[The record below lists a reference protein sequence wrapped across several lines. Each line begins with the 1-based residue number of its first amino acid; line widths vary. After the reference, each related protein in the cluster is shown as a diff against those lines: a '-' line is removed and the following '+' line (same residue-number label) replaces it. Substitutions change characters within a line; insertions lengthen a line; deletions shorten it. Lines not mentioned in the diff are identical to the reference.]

1 MVCFFCHTCS
11 IIKTYYTNFM
21 KSLKITF
28 ILSLLFLSVTAF
40 AQNGPGGK
48 KVTVTGTVTD
58 GTTKEPLEFANIVV
72 LNPAGTTMG
81 GGLTDDKGKFTFD
94 VAPGVYKI
102 VFNFFSYKDFTIESR
117 EISGDTN
124 LGTIALESD
133 ATTIEGVEI
142 IAERTTVELKLD
154 KRVYNIGN
162 DMMVKGGTVSDV
174 LDNVPSLSVDAEG
187 NVALRGNQSVTILID
202 GRPSNLA
209 GSNVAEVLRLLPA
222 DSVDK
227 VEVITNP
234 SARYDAEGGGGIVNI
249 ILKKGKADGFNGSL
263 IANTGDPAN
272 HGGSA
277 NLNYR
282 SENFN
287 LYSNLGYN
295 YRNNPG
301 NSKTNSRY
309 LDDDN
314 NTESYTNERRTN
326 DRLRKGF
333 NATVGLE
340 WMVDSTATWTNSIS
354 IRRNTGDNPTKTFYD
369 NYDANYNYL
378 SSRYRLNYQT
388 SEESN
393 LNYSTSLQK
402 KFNDKGHELKIDMS
416 ASKNIEDEDA
426 KISDEYI
433 NSTTENTYQR
443 TFNDTEESRGLVQAD
458 YVLPLG
464 ENGRF
469 EAGYRGSFSQQDVDF
484 VTEDLVGSEYQNNAN
499 YTNHLIY
506 KEKVNAL
513 YSQYG
518 NKIGNFSYLLGLRW
532 EDSNID
538 VNLLTTSDYNNKRYN
553 NFFPTAF
560 GSYEFSESSSLSLSY
575 ARRINRPRGRFLNPF
590 GGLESNINIFR
601 GNPDI
606 NPSMTHSID
615 VGYMKK
621 WRDLTLN
628 TSAYINITDDTFQFV
643 RQNSGQYVTQVV
655 GGADIVD
662 PDTGEVTVVDGQDVR
677 TPVTLTTPINLAKEY
692 RFGFEFNINYNPF
705 KWWRL
710 NSNFNFYRNETKG
723 DYTFTY
729 TDPNTG
735 IEINDYQDF
744 NNTAYAWTTRLNS
757 KVTLPWKIDWQLNG
771 NYEAPQN
778 NAQGRR
784 IGVASANTALS
795 KDILKDKAT
804 VALNVQD
811 IFNSRKMKNETYIPG
826 QVSSYSE
833 MQWRQRQVTLSFTY
847 RFNMNKSDR
856 QKEQQRQRQENGGG
870 DEYMGG

>member
-1 MVCFFCHTCS
+1 
-11 IIKTYYTNFM
+11 M

-28 ILSLLFLSVTAF
+28 IFSLLLIWAAAF
-40 AQNGPGGK
+40 AQNAPGAK
-48 KVTVTGTVTD
+48 KVTITGTVVD
-58 GTTKEPLEFANIVV
+58 SNNKQPLEFANITVQSAGGVV
-72 LNPAGTTMG
+72 AG
-81 GGLTDDKGKFTFD
+81 GGLTDDKGKFS
-94 VAPGVYKI
+94 VEVNPGTYNI
-102 VFNFFSYKDFTIESR
+102 LFTFFSYKNHTVENRAIEA
-117 EISGDTN
+117 DTN
-124 LGTIALESD
+124 LGTITLAMD
-133 ATTIEGVEI
+133 ATELEGVEI

-227 VEVITNP
+227 VEIITNP

-249 ILKKGKADGFNGSL
+249 VLKKGKADGFNGSL

-272 HGGSA
+272 HGIST

-287 LYSNLGYN
+287 LFSNLGYN

-301 NSKTNSRY
+301 NSKTDSEY
-309 LDDDN
+309 LDENN

-326 DRLRKGF
+326 NRTRNGF

-340 WMVDSTATWTNSIS
+340 WFIDSTITWTNSVS
-354 IRRNTGDNPTKTFYD
+354 IRRNEGDNPTKTYYD
-369 NYDANYNYL
+369 NFDAARNYL
-378 SSRYRLNYQT
+378 SSRYRLNEET

-393 LNYSTSLQK
+393 LNYSTNLIK
-402 KFNDKGHELKIDMS
+402 KFDNNGHELKIDVS
-416 ASKNIEDEDA
+416 ASQNLDEENA
-426 KISDEYI
+426 NISDEYI
-433 NSTTENTYQR
+433 NAPNPNTYQR
-443 TFNDTEESRGLVQAD
+443 TFNDEEENRGLIQAD

-464 ENGRF
+464 DNGRF
-469 EAGYRGSFSQQDVDF
+469 EAGYRGSFTKMDTDF
-484 VTEDLVGSEYQNNAN
+484 VTEDLNNETGQYEN
-499 YTNHLIY
+499 NVDYTNHLVY
-506 KEKVNAL
+506 REKVNAL
-513 YSQYG
+513 YTQYG
-518 NKIGNFSYLLGLRW
+518 NKLGSFSYLLGLRW

-538 VNLLTTSDYNNKRYN
+538 VDLLTNNSFNNKRYN

-560 GSYEFSESSSLSLSY
+560 VSYAFSESSSLSLSY

-601 GNPDI
+601 GNPDLD
-606 NPSMTHSID
+606 PSMTHAID
-615 VGYMKK
+615 MGYMKQ

-628 TSAYINITDDTFQFV
+628 TSAYFNATDDSFQFV
-643 RQNSGQYVTQVV
+643 RQ
-655 GGADIVD
+655 
-662 PDTGEVTVVDGQDVR
+662 PFGETVDG
-677 TPVTLTTPINLAKEY
+677 TPIFLTSPINLAKEY

-710 NSNFNFYRNETKG
+710 NSNFNFFRNETQG
-723 DYTFTY
+723 EYTFTY
-729 TDPNTG
+729 EEDGETITSF
-735 IEINDYQDF
+735 QDF

-757 KVTLPWKIDWQLNG
+757 KINLPWKIDWQLNG
-771 NYEAPQN
+771 NYEGPQN

-784 IGVASANTALS
+784 VGVASANTALS
-795 KDILKDKAT
+795 KDILKDQAT

-826 QVSSYSE
+826 DIRSYSE

-847 RFNMNKSDR
+847 RFNMSRADR
-856 QKEQQRQRQENGGG
+856 QKEQQRQRQQENGGG
-870 DEYMGG
+870 EEYMGG

>member
-1 MVCFFCHTCS
+1 
-11 IIKTYYTNFM
+11 M
-21 KSLKITF
+21 KIFKITF
-28 ILSLLFLSVTAF
+28 ILSLLLLSVTAF
-40 AQNGPGGK
+40 AQNGPDGK
-48 KVTVTGTVTD
+48 KVTLTGTVTD
-58 GTTKEPLEFANIVV
+58 GTTKEPLEFANIVIQ
-72 LNPAGTTMG
+72 NAAGNTMG
-81 GGLTDDKGKFTFD
+81 GGLTDDKGKYN
-94 VAPGVYKI
+94 VQIAPGTYNI
-102 VFNFFSYKDFTIESR
+102 IFTFFSYKNFTLQNR
-117 EISGDTN
+117 EITADTN
-124 LGTIALESD
+124 LGTTAMEAD
-133 ATTIEGVEI
+133 ATVLEGVEI
-142 IAERTTVELKLD
+142 KAERTTVELKLD

-277 NLNYR
+277 NLNFR

-301 NSKTNSRY
+301 NSKTDSEY

-340 WMVDSTATWTNSIS
+340 WMVDSTATWTNSVS
-354 IRRNTGDNPTKTFYD
+354 FRRNTGNNPTKTYYD
-369 NYDANYNYL
+369 NYDANYDYL

-393 LNYSTSLQK
+393 VNYSTSFQK

-416 ASKNIEDEDA
+416 ASKNIEDENA

-433 NSTTENTYQR
+433 NADIANSYQR
-443 TFNDTEESRGLVQAD
+443 TFNDTEESRGLIQAD

-484 VTEDLVGSEYQNNAN
+484 VTEDLVGSDYVNNEN

-518 NKIGNFSYLLGLRW
+518 NKLGKFSYLLGLRW

-560 GSYEFSESSSLSLSY
+560 ASYEFSESSSLSLSY

-606 NPSMTHSID
+606 NPSMTHAID
-615 VGYMKK
+615 AGYMKK

-628 TSAYINITDDTFQFV
+628 SSAYFNMTDNSFQFV
-643 RQNSGQYVTQVV
+643 RQA
-655 GGADIVD
+655 GGTTAD
-662 PDTGEVTVVDGQDVR
+662 G
-677 TPVTLTTPINLAKEY
+677 TPITLTTPINLAKEY

-710 NSNFNFYRNETKG
+710 NSNFNFYRNETQG

-729 TDPNTG
+729 TDPTTG
-735 IEINDYQDF
+735 VEVNDYQDF

-757 KVTLPWKIDWQLNG
+757 KITLPWKIDWQLNG

-784 IGVASANTALS
+784 VGVASANTALS

-847 RFNMNKSDR
+847 RFNMNKQDR
-856 QKEQQRQRQENGGG
+856 QKEQQRQRQQEGGG

>member
-1 MVCFFCHTCS
+1 
-11 IIKTYYTNFM
+11 M
-21 KSLKITF
+21 KFLKITF
-28 ILSLLFLSVTAF
+28 IYSLLFLSAGLF
-40 AQNGPGGK
+40 AQGQPAGK

-58 GTTKEPLEFANIVV
+58 ASSKEPLEFANIVIQNV
-72 LNPAGTTMG
+72 AGATMG
-81 GGLTDDKGKFTFD
+81 GGLTDDKGKFSVE
-94 VAPGVYKI
+94 VAPGTYKI
-102 VFNFFSYKDFTIESR
+102 LISFFSYKNFTIENR
-117 EISGDTN
+117 AIEADTN
-124 LGTIALESD
+124 LGAIGMSVD
-133 ATTIEGVEI
+133 ATELEGVEI
-142 IAERTTVELKLD
+142 ISEVTTVELKLD

-227 VEVITNP
+227 VEIITNP

-249 ILKKGKADGFNGSL
+249 VLKKGKANGFNGSL
-263 IANTGDPAN
+263 MANTGDPAN
-272 HGGSA
+272 HGASA
-277 NLNYR
+277 NLNFR
-282 SENFN
+282 GESFN
-287 LYSNLGYN
+287 LYTNMGYN

-301 NSKTNSRY
+301 NSKTEAEY
-309 LDDDN
+309 LDADN
-314 NTESYTNERRTN
+314 NTESFTNERRTN
-326 DRLRKGF
+326 DRKRKGF

-340 WMVDSTATWTNSIS
+340 WFVDSTATWTNAIS
-354 IRRNTGDNPTKTFYD
+354 IRRNTGDNPTKTYYD
-369 NYDANYNYL
+369 NYDASRNYL
-378 SSRYRLNYQT
+378 SSRYRLNAQE

-393 LNYSTSLQK
+393 LNYSTSFQK
-402 KFNDKGHELKIDMS
+402 KFDNNGHELKIDMS
-416 ASKNIEDEDA
+416 ASKNIEDENA
-426 KISDEYI
+426 NISDEYI
-433 NSTTENTYQR
+433 NTNLENAYQR
-443 TFNDTEESRGLVQAD
+443 TFNDTEESRGLIQAD

-464 ENGRF
+464 ESGRF

-484 VTEDLVGSEYQNNAN
+484 TTEDLVDGAYENNVN

-513 YSQYG
+513 YAQYG
-518 NKIGNFSYLLGLRW
+518 NKMGKFSYLLGLRW

-538 VNLLTTSDYNNKRYN
+538 VNLLTTNDFNNKRYN

-560 GSYEFSESSSLSLSY
+560 ASYEFSESSSLSLSY

-615 VGYMKK
+615 AGYMKK
-621 WRDLTLN
+621 WRDITLN
-628 TSAYINITDDTFQFV
+628 TSAYFNMTDDSFQFV
-643 RQNSGQYVTQVV
+643 RQA
-655 GGADIVD
+655 GGTTAD
-662 PDTGEVTVVDGQDVR
+662 G
-677 TPVTLTTPINLAKEY
+677 TPITLTTPINLAKEY
-692 RFGFEFNINYNPF
+692 RFGFEFNVNYNPF

-710 NSNFNFYRNETKG
+710 NSNFNFFRNETQG

-729 TDPNTG
+729 TDPTTG
-735 IEINDYQDF
+735 ETVNDYQDF

-757 KVTLPWKIDWQLNG
+757 KISLPWKIDWQLNG

-784 IGVASANTALS
+784 VGVASANTALS
-795 KDILKDKAT
+795 KDILKDQAT
-804 VALNVQD
+804 IALNVQD
-811 IFNSRKMKNETYIPG
+811 IFNSRKMKNDTFIPG
-826 QVSSYSE
+826 QIRSYSE

-847 RFNMNKSDR
+847 RFNMSRSDR
-856 QKEQQRQRQENGGG
+856 QKEQQRQRQDNGGGG